1 MNFIDLTHEMEKGMP
16 CFHADWHTAFSSETL
31 GTIQSVGRN
40 TKKLTLGSHTGTHM
54 DAPRHFIPDGITIP
68 EIPLSTL
75 FGDVT
80 LIDLRSLAD
89 DTEVTTEMLRGI
101 PLHERVI
108 CVFGWDK
115 HWNTGDYYA
124 KYPYFSEEAAQYL
137 VDSGVKLLGLDT
149 PSPDD
154 SKTPLHAEND
164 SVIHKLFLKNGV
176 ILVEYLATAGI
187 TDYTR
192 GYQIAALPMKIND
205 SDGAPARVILIEKEK

>member
-1 MNFIDLTHEMEKGMP
+1 MNIIDLTHTMEQGMP
-16 CFHADWHTAFSSETL
+16 CFNADWHIPFSSNTL
-31 GTIQSVGRN
+31 GTIESVGRN

-54 DAPRHFIPDGITIP
+54 DAPRHFIPGGKSITD
-68 EIPLSTL
+68 IPLSSL
-75 FGDVT
+75 CGDVT
-80 LIDLRSLAD
+80 IIDFRTLPDNTA
-89 DTEVTTEMLRGI
+89 VTAEMLRERD
-101 PLHERVI
+101 LHEKVI

-124 KYPYFSEEAAQYL
+124 NYPYFSEEAAQYL
-137 VDSGVKLLGLDT
+137 VDSNVKLLGLDT
-149 PSPDD
+149 PSPDN

-176 ILVEYLATAGI
+176 ILVEYLAASGI

-192 GYQIAALPMKIND
+192 DYQIIALPMKIKD